1 MCHAVAIPRG
11 RRAVLSGRVSAAM
24 GPAMLPAVRDAM
36 RRHTLDYPAERA
48 VLELG
53 RLGPEQVALGAA
65 TLPVHEL
72 LTAGGC

>member
-1 MCHAVAIPRG
+1 
-11 RRAVLSGRVSAAM
+11 
-24 GPAMLPAVRDAM
+24 MLPAVRDAM